1 MEVQAHGF
9 SWEKE
14 ILAIYGATPEE
25 LKQIKYTSKMDLP
38 AKYNIINQC
47 DLSIKTTGSPNT
59 VCMADCLRVYD
70 GIEKGFNLVVV
81 QYKQIGNIKQVSY
94 IVEIDLSGSRQIL
107 FGDISRNEIE
117 ELDSAVKSVPS
128 NRKPTPEEYKH
139 MYAIRDEL
147 QKRSGAIRFDIKC
160 NSTQSRLQC
169 SFNKFQSFL
178 TNSSTKIIAQSDTTQ
193 PNKLYN
199 GFISH
204 QIQSSTRKFK
214 PKLNPNI

>member
-9 SWEKE
+9 TWEKQ

-25 LKQIKYTSKMDLP
+25 MKSIKYTSKMDLP
-38 AKYNIINQC
+38 AQLNRINQC
-47 DLSIKTTGSPNT
+47 DLSIKTTGTPNS

-70 GIEKGFNLVVV
+70 EVEKGFNLVVV
-81 QYKQIGNIKQVSY
+81 QYKQIGLIKQVAH

-128 NRKPTPEEYKH
+128 NRKPTSEEYKH

-178 TNSSTKIIAQSDTTQ
+178 TNNPTKIIAKSDTSQ
-193 PNKLYN
+193 SNKFYN
-199 GFISH
+199 GSITH
-204 QIQSSTRKFK
+204 QIQSSPRKFK
-214 PKLNPNI
+214 PKTNL

>member
-9 SWEKE
+9 TWEKQ
-14 ILAIYGATPEE
+14 ILAIYGALPEE
-25 LKQIKYTSKMDLP
+25 MKQIKYNSKMDLP
-38 AKYNIINQC
+38 AHLNRINQR
-47 DLSIKTTGSPNT
+47 DLSIKTTGTPNS

-70 GIEKGFNLVVV
+70 EVEKGFNLVVV
-81 QYKQIGNIKQVSY
+81 QYKQIGLIKEVAH

-117 ELDSAVKSVPS
+117 DLDSAVKSVPS
-128 NRKPTPEEYKH
+128 NRKPTPEEYAH
-139 MYAIRDEL
+139 IYIIRDEL

-178 TNSSTKIIAQSDTTQ
+178 TNNPTKIIAKSDTSQ
-193 PNKLYN
+193 SNKFYN
-199 GFISH
+199 GSITH
-204 QIQSSTRKFK
+204 QIQSSPRKFK
-214 PKLNPNI
+214 PKTNL